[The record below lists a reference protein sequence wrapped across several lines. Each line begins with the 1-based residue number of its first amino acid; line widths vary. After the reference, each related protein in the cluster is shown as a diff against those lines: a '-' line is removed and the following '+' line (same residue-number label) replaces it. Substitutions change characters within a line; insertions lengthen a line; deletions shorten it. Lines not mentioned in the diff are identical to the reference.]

1 MAYKVTLV
9 PGDGIG
15 PEVTQAARTVLD
27 ATGVDIAWDVR
38 PAGGDQIARCGS
50 PLPEETLAAIKDS
63 GLALKGPITTPV
75 GGGFRSVNVALRKSL
90 DLFANF
96 RPAKTI
102 PGVPTRFDNVD
113 LIVVRENTEGLY
125 SGLEHEVIPGVIE
138 SQRIITEH
146 GSERILRFAFEAAR
160 KHGRKRVTAVH
171 KANILK
177 MSDGLFLEVA
187 ERVAR
192 QFPDIQYDTAII
204 DATAMRL
211 VTNPEDFDVLVMEN
225 LFGDIV
231 SDLTSGLVGG
241 LGMTPSANIGAN
253 CAVFEAVH
261 GSAPDIAGKGLA
273 NPTALILSGGLM
285 LRHLGENQAADQ
297 VRDAVIRVMT
307 EGKHL
312 TGDLGGTASTDE
324 YVGEILK
331 NIEQGV
337 TSAQSPTSR

>member
-27 ATGVDIAWDVR
+27 ATGIAIDWEVK
-38 PAGGDQIARCGS
+38 PAGGDQIERCGS
-50 PLPEETLAAIKDS
+50 PLPEETLAAIKES

-75 GGGFRSVNVALRKSL
+75 GRGFRSVNVALRKSL

-102 PGVPTRFDNVD
+102 PGVPTRFDNVN
-113 LIVVRENTEGLY
+113 LIIVRENTEGLY

-138 SQRIITEH
+138 SQRIITRH
-146 GSERILRFAFEAAR
+146 ASERILRFAFEAAR
-160 KHGRKRVTAVH
+160 KHGRQRVTAVH

-177 MSDGLFLEVA
+177 LSDGLFLEVA
-187 ERVAR
+187 EGISKE
-192 QFPDIQYDTAII
+192 FPDIEYDTAII

-211 VTNPEDFDVLVMEN
+211 VMNPEDYDVLVMEN
-225 LFGDIV
+225 LLGDII
-231 SDLTSGLVGG
+231 SDLASGLVGG
-241 LGMTPSANIGAN
+241 LGMTPSANIGTH

-273 NPTALILSGGLM
+273 NPRALILSGGLM
-285 LRHLGENQAADQ
+285 LRHLGENQAADK
-297 VRDAVIRVMT
+297 VRDSVIHVMK
-307 EGKHL
+307 EGKHR
-312 TGDLGGTASTDE
+312 TRDLGGNAGTEE
-324 YVGEILK
+324 YVEAIL
-331 NIEQGV
+331 NHLNSLV
-337 TSAQSPTSR
+337 TPS

>member
-15 PEVTQAARTVLD
+15 PEVTDAARTVLD
-27 ATGVDIAWDVR
+27 ATGVDFAWDVQL
-38 PAGGDQIARCGS
+38 AGGDQIARCGS

-102 PGVPTRFDNVD
+102 PGVPTRFEKVD

-138 SQRIITEH
+138 SQRIITER

-177 MSDGLFLEVA
+177 LSDGLFLEVA

-192 QFPDIQYDTAII
+192 QFPDIAYDTAII

-211 VTNPEDFDVLVMEN
+211 VTNPEDFDILVMEN
-225 LFGDIV
+225 LFGDII
-231 SDLTSGLVGG
+231 SDLASGLVGG
-241 LGMTPSANIGAN
+241 LGMTPSANIGTN

-285 LRHLGENQAADQ
+285 LRHLGENRAADR
-297 VRDAVIRVMT
+297 VRDAVMSVMA

-312 TGDLGGTASTDE
+312 TGDLGGKASTHE
-324 YVGEILK
+324 YVAAILK
-331 NIEQGV
+331 NMNSGV
-337 TSAQSPTSR
+337 TSA